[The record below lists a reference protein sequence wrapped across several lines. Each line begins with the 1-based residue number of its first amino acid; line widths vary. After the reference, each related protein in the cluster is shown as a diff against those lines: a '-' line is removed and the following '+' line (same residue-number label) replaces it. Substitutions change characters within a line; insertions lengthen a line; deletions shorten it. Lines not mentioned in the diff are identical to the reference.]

1 MSVTKVPLTVLMWN
15 VRGLNAERKQRYLH
29 WFISEQRPDIVMFN

>member
-15 VRGLNAERKQRYLH
+15 MRGFNSEKKQRYLH
-29 WFISEQRPDIVMFN
+29 WFIGE